1 MATLSSFKQ
10 QNAYKIGISSMLTEE
25 QQKSAITKAAAEEEE
40 KKNQGGFLGGIGY
53 SLEKISLGFLSGIE
67 GIWDYAAGGLAK
79 LFGADDWA
87 EHQIAND
94 WVNYNHA
101 DEWFNPSE
109 GWQFVGD
116 VAGGIG
122 TSVPAIAGVAAG
134 AAIAYFSGGTL
145 TPVAASLIAGSIA
158 GLGAAGRATKEAYDQ
173 TGELTGKEFGYG
185 VFVGVTEGAIEG
197 VSSAIGAG
205 TGAVVKSISKSFG
218 KEVAKSATRNTLL
231 KGVVKGFAGEAFEEG
246 VQAILEPVYKR
257 MTYDPNAKNA
267 TFQEVAYAA
276 LVGGLS
282 GAIMG
287 GGDVAV
293 RNIRGTTRGN
303 TLVNEGKAGDVITTA
318 EQISSYQTENQTD
331 YETFQVV
338 QNTLD
343 ELKTSLQKTGG
354 EVRTVRQK
362 MLLGVLEQANI
373 SAAFEPIVTASAENI
388 YNNAETVAARLN
400 ELGYQDQD
408 GKPIQITAEQ
418 IREGIDTTDAK
429 SFRKTMSR
437 ALKTNSAL
445 RTLAVADTV
454 GQISMDTARFR
465 DATLAGQQ
473 LSTQADLNRF
483 VEQATDAERQ
493 AVADRL
499 GIENWETLTNEQF
512 HDKITEFVANGG
524 VQEYQQERGYI
535 RDAQA
540 IVPESARKHLPRMV
554 NLRNDGTYRYTQ
566 GGTDIAITK
575 RGDSYYVY
583 DYESGL
589 MSKALTRSETN
600 RVLREIHT
608 NEQNYQNGVRQ
619 HTEAQNRLR
628 EQVAEIDAYARENI
642 SEYKNLS
649 AAGQAAIRATI
660 RQGRAAGVQE
670 DFVLSCARV
679 SARSGLRVMF
689 SKEASFVAANGSY
702 ADGAIDLKN
711 NRIIINPEAKSRTGE
726 SILIHELTHA
736 IYNDTDGSLTVA
748 EGLET
753 MTDAEKEKIR
763 KRYAAVGQGSA
774 LQVSDEIN
782 AHFAEQTLSN
792 KNILERLVQKKQTL
806 KDKILGFFRK
816 ARTDY
821 QSDERL
827 TGAAARLYRQYKKL
841 FDEFSARNQRYL
853 GVENASEQAGAA
865 QMQQALPESLET
877 LETYTADEIASIES
891 NELFKVA
898 RSYNDV
904 VRFIQSAPQQNTN
917 RLLFLGKINA
927 GVATKIQQITDLK
940 VDGKSIVLSSYDVKH
955 IFKKHGNA
963 ANEQAR
969 GQIAVSQ
976 ENFEDIIETII
987 SPDVITRSDENGQV
1001 GIKFIKEIDGKVTAI
1016 TIVSEKKKALTL
1028 KSAWITKSGGRTP
1041 SASADTLAGTS
1052 KTNGRNST
1060 KRKQPTFPTVDE
1072 QAPTSTSETR
1082 RKMKTVSNNSI
1093 SQNTENVNSES
1104 QKGKKFALAGET
1116 SETADLSLLDR
1127 AKQLQAAGE
1136 DSETIRRETGW
1147 FVGYDNQWRYE
1158 IDDSAATL
1166 VEKPAFENH
1175 STEDGG
1181 YRTAKLGDIMHHEE
1195 LYAAYPFLKDV
1206 TVILQETETG
1216 VDGSAFAED
1225 GQIVLDQRLF
1235 TRTSKEYQRYLEN
1248 RQPEI
1253 KRIEQT
1259 PEYRE
1264 YNRFYTDESLQETL
1278 SADEWLAQEE
1288 AARNKFF
1295 ASELGKR
1302 YHELMWGKPNVATTE
1317 LGWSDKAK
1325 SVLMHEVQHLIQAH
1339 EGFAGGS
1346 SDTYWYNRL
1355 LKQYRSE
1362 AETAREKFLKLR
1374 IEAAPELQ
1382 QAMYDMEDTLNRLDV
1397 STSSIARAYDNAA
1410 KYAKSD
1416 SQRDILWD
1424 YTQAYSKLSDF
1435 YKNGRRY
1442 AGDMYTNTA
1451 GEIEARD
1458 VSSRLEMTAEQ
1469 RRETRPDIDRQR
1481 VYFSEKNAGSNS
1493 RRNRGTERDST
1504 IRYALT
1510 IDGETVSGT
1519 VEETNDLVAL
1529 HNLTEEKLLK
1539 VLDLGG
1545 FPMPSI
1551 AVTKPSLAHD
1561 NFGDI
1566 TVVFG
1571 RETIDPQRDSRN
1583 KVFSRDAWT
1592 PTTPRVEYKLNEKRA
1607 EEINRKINSLI
1618 RGTDA
1623 ELFGYLA
1630 LDESNMTEFLNRNG
1644 GDLAQAYRDKDAFKY
1659 AYLRDKGIEVTL
1671 PTVDKEVSAYGNA
1684 TIKWVADNLGKST
1697 LNSLEQSNYSNEAV
1711 QPYVAQVNEL
1721 VSDYWQREYNM
1732 SPNNEIDLYEA
1743 KGILREAA
1751 RYADRGFPKSLNE
1764 REAREVINE
1773 HLDESGYN
1781 AWIDELFSDVVEKA
1795 GLRNNRDMYTS
1806 AGRSRSFEALHDD
1819 YTLENVVRAMSKADP
1834 KGGSWLGLNP
1844 SSLAAKLSKEFKSIS
1859 DMKKAAASLTE
1870 VSDDAMSNF
1879 TTTAGQMLDEITADM
1894 VTREDYGSNFSYWNA
1909 LDGAREVIGEIA
1921 DRKLF
1926 TEKAIAD
1933 YMKREYSGFYKY
1945 NADIGNKILG
1955 LFAYAKQMTQTGY
1968 FEAKPRRAVNFSEI
1982 KSVLL
1987 PDTASERLK
1996 NRLDRLHI
2004 PYDVYGSTDTERSNA
2019 IQRLDGV
2026 RFALPET
2033 DSAGASL
2040 SREQRE
2046 FFKDSKVVDDSGRLR
2061 VTYHGSP
2068 NSFYT
2073 FDRGRIG
2080 KGNDQFGAGF
2090 YFATS
2095 EEAARHYGD
2104 NVYKTYLNIT
2114 NPIVINRTIDGGDLF
2129 DVKITQK
2136 QAYEILK
2143 RHPLI
2148 YDPESS
2154 PLGDMFEE
2162 YWEVGAKD
2170 YMIREAAKNFNSIGL
2185 LDSDYIA
2192 YRDYPNELHEAIR
2205 DVLGYDGVEVMFD
2218 NTGDRFYVAWFEN
2231 QIKLTT
2237 NKKPTGDVDIRFAL
2251 SDSVVNV
2258 DSANETAAWT
2268 SERVTDLI
2276 ERYGATNPRYTQ
2288 AYATWINPAD
2298 FVKATTVN
2306 QTRRNQIY
2314 DEAGNLDV
2322 DALSRETQTPYL
2334 TVDYETMRIV
2344 GHEGRHRMAALAK
2357 AGIKRVAVAIRFT
2370 ESSLSRYDAR
2380 IMEGEHKFKGQR
2392 FSNWDTATQRVIT
2405 RTSHNSASVGALVP
2419 INAAYAAQLSE
2430 FTSERGL
2437 RYALDSSEDG
2447 DVRHGNYS
2455 AGQRAR
2461 FAANN
2466 TGMRVYTK
2474 AEAEEVINSIIEERL
2489 VFDDIGM
2496 YGELRGKDR
2505 QAVIDYLFQKLNT
2518 VKEGY
2523 RGGVALKIADFMIEH
2538 TVLTDMYADSNGEV
2552 SEAMRRLSVLR
2563 RYMHKINLHHIQGEI
2578 QYRFDRKNSI
2588 NLVWGAKEGGIA
2600 PDTLPQLLAEEGIFL
2615 DAINEADCFLQM
2627 VDMYEDARAAV
2638 NNATEQVMLST
2649 YGDARTIKNLRQQ
2662 IARDVLNAYEQ
2673 KGRKSKYAKL
2683 VEKYTKQI
2691 AELKQRLREAN
2702 ANNRLINSIVDQ
2714 AQKMRDLKLGTFQNA
2729 TQYDTEIFRSSI
2741 EKLGKIKFRGNFNI
2755 AGTRKIMADLR
2766 TWYTKDNPLLAN
2778 TYEQGIAD
2786 MLDEV
2791 ANGKTNNYTKRE
2803 LQSIRNIMAYFTN
2816 YVEHFNKVYRQGRW
2830 VDAVPEATRYIDILH
2845 RNEELKSSWF
2855 MRKVGTSYLQTFGD
2869 PMSVMRRMD
2878 RYESGFYTEIFTE
2891 LRDSKIDAE
2900 IAKMQLMEEYEAFL
2914 KKNKKYLAQAT
2925 KETVQYRG
2933 VEIPRMQ
2940 LISLYMTLKRQ
2951 HAQAGLAE
2959 NGFGFWNAQ
2968 DQRVRVDGFAKGIT
2982 EESEL
2987 RAAAVDEQ
2995 ARIAELLTETD
3006 KEYIA
3011 ILEKGYQEA
3020 GRLKAERDI
3029 QRLGYTNATED
3040 YYYPIRRGNIA
3051 KNVDSAEMQQELD
3064 RISNASFNKDTV
3076 RGAKQEL
3083 FIESADAVFNRH
3095 VRGVVQYAYISPAIE
3110 TYNKLYNLDIA
3121 GTPNKPVSVST
3132 ESANVWKQGN
3142 DYFKKLITDIQGIS
3156 PVSSEGRAVLSFI
3169 RGSYAKFQLGA
3180 NPKVW
3185 VTQLSS
3191 LFASSSLL
3199 DASSITRGMT
3209 VSAKD
3214 VDTYCPLAKLRAQDN
3229 TAAMA
3234 QGVLDK
3240 VGRISNVLMAPI
3252 GKMDR
3257 FVVRR
3262 LFGACQVQVQKDGG
3276 AKIGTEANKIEAGK
3290 LLKRVILETQQNS
3303 LATERSAAMRSG
3315 NEIMRTLTMF
3325 SADSMKVIGRVIDS
3339 VGELSALKARL
3350 RTTTDAESRST
3361 LQTQIKTARR
3371 NVRKSLTALA
3381 TSALFMVAI
3390 AQLFN
3395 WLYNKDKDDDE
3406 TAAQQV
3412 LVDFAGNLL
3421 GGLPLVRDIYSRIA
3435 EGYSVDNYAY
3445 SALNDLL
3452 DSAVNL
3458 FDTVGSL
3465 VSGDESN
3472 SKLTARTKN
3481 LLYALGQLTGIPTRN
3496 LYNVFYGLTKRISP
3510 TTAYKID
3517 EAFYA
3522 KNYVTDLNKA
3532 IESDDTDM
3540 ISMLTSMIFGERMGN
3555 TTMGDAVRN
3564 KFVDLYSKGYSVL
3577 PRSIGDTITYGGVEI
3592 PLTDEEYSRF
3602 RAIYAQSMKDIE
3614 KMVNSGTFS
3623 VLSEEMQAKAIKQ
3636 VYDAYYYDALSDLV
3650 GVDERTTVGEL
3661 SEWIDMSRLS
3671 VAFAGLSD
3679 IESDKNSKGE
3689 TIAGSKKKN
3698 TVRYLLGQTLLDGE
3712 RLLILCYRGYS
3723 IQDGDYK
3730 GYTAKRAKRILLQY
3744 ILKLNGTQAEKAALA
3759 EKCGF
3764 TVRNGRIIR
3773 DF

>member
-1 MATLSSFKQ
+1 MANTTKRLSTSLAEFYSQRAAEKRADREQKAQ
-10 QNAYKIGISSMLTEE
+10 QNEYIRATAEKATAQAEAQTAE
-25 QQKSAITKAAAEEEE
+25 QNKD
-40 KKNQGGFLGGIGY
+40 GFLGGLGY
-53 SLEKISLGFLSGIE
+53 SLEKVGLGFLSGIE

-87 EHQIAND
+87 EQQIAND

-101 DEWFNPSE
+101 EEWFNPSE
-109 GWQFVGD
+109 GWQFIGD

-122 TSVPAIAGVAAG
+122 TSLPAIAGVAAG
-134 AAIAYFSGGTL
+134 GAITVASGGTL
-145 TPVAASLIAGSIA
+145 SPVAATLVAGSIS

-185 VFVGVTEGAIEG
+185 ALSGFTEGAIEG

-246 VQAILEPVYKR
+246 VQAIIEPVYKR

-267 TFQEVAYAA
+267 TAQEVAYAA

-293 RNIRGTTRGN
+293 WNIRGTTRGN
-303 TLVNEGKAGDVITTA
+303 TLVNEGKAGDVISTA
-318 EQISSYQTENQTD
+318 EQISSYHTENQTD
-331 YETFQVV
+331 YETFQIV
-338 QNTLD
+338 QNTLN

-362 MLLGVLEQANI
+362 MLLGVLEQANT

-499 GIENWETLTNEQF
+499 GIDNWETLTNDQF

-524 VQEYQQERGYI
+524 VQAYQQERGYV

-540 IVPESARKHLPRMV
+540 VAPESARKHLPRMV

-589 MSKALTRSETN
+589 MSKALSLTETN

-628 EQVAEIDAYARENI
+628 EQAAEIDTCARENI

-679 SARSGLRVMF
+679 SARSGLRVVF

-827 TGAAARLYRQYKKL
+827 TGAAARLYRQHKKL

-853 GVENASEQAGAA
+853 GVENASEQARKYVGDKHFALKPYSEKQKENWKNSKNIVIYESSEQLQEFVRQSRSDNQYSKKMYFGAIGSELA
-865 QMQQALPESLET
+865 ARIKEQTGLNLENYNYALQSQE
-877 LETYTADEIASIES
+877 
-891 NELFKVA
+891 
-898 RSYNDV
+898 
-904 VRFIQSAPQQNTN
+904 VR
-917 RLLFLGKINA
+917 K
-927 GVATKIQQITDLK
+927 
-940 VDGKSIVLSSYDVKH
+940 
-955 IFKKHGNA
+955 IFKKHGNDQT
-963 ANEQAR
+963 ER
-969 GQIAVSQ
+969 LLGQRAVT
-976 ENFEDIIETII
+976 EADILSIPNILEEATSI
-987 SPDVITRSDENGQV
+987 RLSDTTY
-1001 GIKFIKEIDGKVTAI
+1001 DGKPAI
-1016 TIVSEKKKALTL
+1016 LFVKTIGNEKTTVVAVVSDKHLDLRVQTEYISIKK
-1028 KSAWITKSGGRTP
+1028 G
-1041 SASADTLAGTS
+1041 TLATPLNS
-1052 KTNGRNST
+1052 KTPQQTPKASRGTDSI
-1060 KRKQPTFPTVDE
+1060 
-1072 QAPTSTSETR
+1072 
-1082 RKMKTVSNNSI
+1082 NNILQSA
-1093 SQNTENVNSES
+1093 ENVNTSS
-1104 QKGKKFALAGET
+1104 QNSGET
-1116 SETADLSLLDR
+1116 D
-1127 AKQLQAAGE
+1127 
-1136 DSETIRRETGW
+1136 
-1147 FVGYDNQWRYE
+1147 
-1158 IDDSAATL
+1158 
-1166 VEKPAFENH
+1166 
-1175 STEDGG
+1175 
-1181 YRTAKLGDIMHHEE
+1181 
-1195 LYAAYPFLKDV
+1195 
-1206 TVILQETETG
+1206 
-1216 VDGSAFAED
+1216 
-1225 GQIVLDQRLF
+1225 
-1235 TRTSKEYQRYLEN
+1235 
-1248 RQPEI
+1248 
-1253 KRIEQT
+1253 
-1259 PEYRE
+1259 
-1264 YNRFYTDESLQETL
+1264 TD
-1278 SADEWLAQEE
+1278 
-1288 AARNKFF
+1288 
-1295 ASELGKR
+1295 
-1302 YHELMWGKPNVATTE
+1302 
-1317 LGWSDKAK
+1317 
-1325 SVLMHEVQHLIQAH
+1325 
-1339 EGFAGGS
+1339 
-1346 SDTYWYNRL
+1346 
-1355 LKQYRSE
+1355 
-1362 AETAREKFLKLR
+1362 
-1374 IEAAPELQ
+1374 
-1382 QAMYDMEDTLNRLDV
+1382 
-1397 STSSIARAYDNAA
+1397 
-1410 KYAKSD
+1410 
-1416 SQRDILWD
+1416 
-1424 YTQAYSKLSDF
+1424 
-1435 YKNGRRY
+1435 
-1442 AGDMYTNTA
+1442 
-1451 GEIEARD
+1451 
-1458 VSSRLEMTAEQ
+1458 
-1469 RRETRPDIDRQR
+1469 
-1481 VYFSEKNAGSNS
+1481 
-1493 RRNRGTERDST
+1493 
-1504 IRYALT
+1504 IRYALSDSQVEALKKRRVTGNRLLDVSDLADT
-1510 IDGETVSGT
+1510 ITEVGGKITADGKAVLYHATNAEAAENIRKTGKMIGKEDNLYFSTKKDGEILGYGDHV
-1519 VEETNDLVAL
+1519 VRVQIPLERLELNDIFDNEA
-1529 HNLTEEKLLK
+1529 HLTMRTR
-1539 VLDLGG
+1539 
-1545 FPMPSI
+1545 P
-1551 AVTKPSLAHD
+1551 
-1561 NFGDI
+1561 N
-1566 TVVFG
+1566 
-1571 RETIDPQRDSRN
+1571 
-1583 KVFSRDAWT
+1583 T
-1592 PTTPRVEYKLNEKRA
+1592 PTNIRFALPELEQEAVKHFGHTYSWA
-1607 EEINRKINSLI
+1607 ETGYVLTDGSRLDFSGRHEGSGGGGRYEDHRDIAQLDAYSGLQ
-1618 RGTDA
+1618 GTDA
-1623 ELFGYLA
+1623 MIDFMKRGNIRVIPEVDGINLSVRPTRAQENTLA
-1630 LDESNMTEFLNRNG
+1630 DFISRRRG
-1644 GDLAQAYRDKDAFKY
+1644 
-1659 AYLRDKGIEVTL
+1659 EVTL
-1671 PTVDKEVSAYGNA
+1671 DIDNERGDTVVSVEYPRGTHSNKVLQDIRNYFDNGTTPTVSEV
-1684 TIKWVADNLGKST
+1684 
-1697 LNSLEQSNYSNEAV
+1697 
-1711 QPYVAQVNEL
+1711 
-1721 VSDYWQREYNM
+1721 R
-1732 SPNNEIDLYEA
+1732 
-1743 KGILREAA
+1743 RF
-1751 RYADRGFPKSLNE
+1751 RY
-1764 REAREVINE
+1764 
-1773 HLDESGYN
+1773 
-1781 AWIDELFSDVVEKA
+1781 
-1795 GLRNNRDMYTS
+1795 
-1806 AGRSRSFEALHDD
+1806 
-1819 YTLENVVRAMSKADP
+1819 
-1834 KGGSWLGLNP
+1834 
-1844 SSLAAKLSKEFKSIS
+1844 
-1859 DMKKAAASLTE
+1859 
-1870 VSDDAMSNF
+1870 
-1879 TTTAGQMLDEITADM
+1879 
-1894 VTREDYGSNFSYWNA
+1894 
-1909 LDGAREVIGEIA
+1909 
-1921 DRKLF
+1921 
-1926 TEKAIAD
+1926 
-1933 YMKREYSGFYKY
+1933 
-1945 NADIGNKILG
+1945 
-1955 LFAYAKQMTQTGY
+1955 
-1968 FEAKPRRAVNFSEI
+1968 
-1982 KSVLL
+1982 
-1987 PDTASERLK
+1987 
-1996 NRLDRLHI
+1996 
-2004 PYDVYGSTDTERSNA
+2004 
-2019 IQRLDGV
+2019 
-2026 RFALPET
+2026 ALPET
-2033 DSAGASL
+2033 DSDGRKLTAQ
-2040 SREQRE
+2040 QRRY
-2046 FFKDSKVVDDSGRLR
+2046 FNDTKVVDENGKLLP
-2061 VTYHGSP
+2061 VYHGTLSQEVRETWNSET
-2068 NSFYT
+2068 NSFDVIRRDFT
-2073 FDRGRIG
+2073 VFKRSADDENIG
-2080 KGNDQFGAGF
+2080 FFFASDYDNAGG
-2090 YFATS
+2090 
-2095 EEAARHYGD
+2095 YGSK
-2104 NVYKTYLNIT
+2104 VYSVYLNLT
-2114 NPIVINRTIDGGDLF
+2114 NPLVIDCNNADYSEIRYDGQ
-2129 DVKITQK
+2129 VKDT
-2136 QAYEILK
+2136 
-2143 RHPLI
+2143 
-2148 YDPESS
+2148 YD
-2154 PLGDMFEE
+2154 
-2162 YWEVGAKD
+2162 WAKW
-2170 YMIREAAKNFNSIGL
+2170 AKKK
-2185 LDSDYIA
+2185 
-2192 YRDYPNELHEAIR
+2192 
-2205 DVLGYDGVEVMFD
+2205 GYDGVIFKNIRDGVGYEYMQQSLD
-2218 NTGDRFYVAWFEN
+2218 EYVVFRSN
-2231 QIKLTT
+2231 QIKLIT
-2237 NKKPTGDVDIRFAL
+2237 NERPSVNRDIRYALPDIEQSENIRYALPDERTLKALESGETITVYRAMQVIDGKLYPPMAARVKNADGSRELVMSSELGRWEQADERPELIRKGNKFTLDKANGSSVEAAYNPYFHTSRSPLNDQFSSAYKRDNLVIVEGEVPASELTSGYRAQYAKDAVGEINWHSGPVSSKLPKSKERKVILSRWFKPTRIVPDAEVAQIIADILYGENIEVPYNTVTPSLLKELEKRGVSIKHGDSNARYAL

-2276 ERYGATNPRYTQ
+2276 DRYGATNPRYTQ

-2306 QTRRNQIY
+2306 SARLNQIY
-2314 DEAGNLDV
+2314 DEAGNLDI

-2334 TVDYETMRIV
+2334 SVDYETMRIV
-2344 GHEGRHRMAALAK
+2344 NHEGRHRMAALAK
-2357 AGIKRVAVAIRFT
+2357 AGVKRVAVVIRFT
-2370 ESSLSRYDAR
+2370 ENSLDRYDAR
-2380 IMEGEHKFKGQR
+2380 IMEGEHRLKGQR
-2392 FSNWDTATQRVIT
+2392 FSNWDTATKRVIT
-2405 RTSHNSASVGALVP
+2405 RTSHNSALVGTLVP
-2419 INAAYAAQLSE
+2419 INAAYSAQLSE
-2430 FTSERGL
+2430 FASER
-2437 RYALDSSEDG
+2437 RVRFALDGFEDG
-2447 DVRHGNYS
+2447 NAQPRGNYS
-2455 AGQRAR
+2455 VGQRAR

-2474 AEAEEVINSIIEERL
+2474 AEAAEVINSIIEERL
-2489 VFDDIGM
+2489 VFEDIGM
-2496 YGELRGKDR
+2496 QGDLRGKDR
-2505 QAVIDYLFQKLNT
+2505 RAVVDYLFQKLNT

-2523 RGGVALKIADFMIEH
+2523 RGGVALRIADYMIEH
-2538 TVLTDMYADSNGEV
+2538 TVLTDMYADSIDT
-2552 SEAMRRLSVLR
+2552 SESMRKLAVLR
-2563 RYMHKINLHHIQGEI
+2563 SYMHKIDLRHIQDEI
-2578 QYRFDRKNSI
+2578 QYRFDKKNSI
-2588 NLVWGAKEGGIA
+2588 NLIWGAKDGGIA

-2638 NNATEQVMLST
+2638 NNATESVMLST

-2766 TWYTKDNPLLAN
+2766 TWYTKENPLL
-2778 TYEQGIAD
+2778 TDSYEEGIAE
-2786 MLDEV
+2786 MLDAV
-2791 ANGKTNNYTKRE
+2791 ANGTKGYTRDE
-2803 LQSIRNIMAYFTN
+2803 LRMINNIMAYFTN
-2816 YVEHFNKVYRQGRW
+2816 FVEKFNKVYRQGRW
-2830 VDAVPEATRYIDILH
+2830 VEAVPEATRYIETIH
-2845 RNEELKSSWF
+2845 NNEQV
-2855 MRKVGTSYLQTFGD
+2855 KVGLFRKIAGSTYMQTFGD
-2869 PMSVMRRMD
+2869 PMSVARRMD
-2878 RYESGFYTEIFTE
+2878 MYESGFYTEMLTE
-2891 LRDSKIDAE
+2891 LREAAIGAE
-2900 IAKMQLMEEYEAFL
+2900 ITEMEVRQDYDAFL
-2914 KKNKKYLAQAT
+2914 KKNRKYLSQAV
-2925 KETVQYRG
+2925 KQTVEYRS
-2933 VEIPRMQ
+2933 VAIPRMH
-2940 LISLYMTLKRQ
+2940 LISLYMTLKRA
-2951 HAQAGLAE
+2951 HAQAGLAQ
-2959 NGFGFWNAQ
+2959 NGFAFTDADGK
-2968 DQRVRVDGFAKGIT
+2968 RVRVDGFAPDIT

-3011 ILEKGYQEA
+3011 ILEKA
-3020 GRLKAERDI
+3020 FNKDAKKLKADRDM
-3029 QRLGYTNATED
+3029 QRLGFTNATED

-3051 KNVDSAEMQQELD
+3051 KNVDTSDIQGEID
-3064 RISNASFNKDTV
+3064 RVSSASFNKDTV

-3083 FIESADAVFNRH
+3083 YIEAADAVFNRH
-3095 VRGVVQYAYISPAIE
+3095 IHAVAQYAALSPAIE
-3110 TYNKLYNLDIA
+3110 TYNKLYNLDIGGNA
-3121 GTPNKPVSVST
+3121 NKPVSVAT
-3132 ESANVWKQGN
+3132 ESANTWAKGSR
-3142 DYFKKLITDIQGIS
+3142 YFSKLISDIQGIPAS
-3156 PVSSEGRAVLSFI
+3156 SSEGMRALGFI

-3191 LFASSSLL
+3191 LFAASSVL
-3199 DASSITRGMT
+3199 DASSIARGMT

-3240 VGRISNVLMAPI
+3240 VGRVSNVLMAPI

-3262 LFGACQVQVQKDGG
+3262 LFGACQVQVQKNGG

-3315 NEIMRTLTMF
+3315 NEIMRTITMF

-3339 VGELSALKARL
+3339 VGELSTLKAKL
-3350 RTTTDAESRST
+3350 RMTTDTERQAT
-3361 LQTQIKTARR
+3361 LRKQIKAARKK
-3371 NVRKSLTALA
+3371 VFKSVTALA
-3381 TSALFMVAI
+3381 TSALFMAAI
-3390 AQLFN
+3390 AQLFS

-3406 TAAQQV
+3406 TAGQQIF
-3412 LVDFAGNLL
+3412 VDFIGNLL
-3421 GGLPLVRDIYSRIA
+3421 GGLPLIRDVYTRIA
-3435 EGYSVDNYAY
+3435 EGYELDNYAY

-3452 DSAVNL
+3452 DSAINL
-3458 FDTVGSL
+3458 FDTIGSL
-3465 VSGDESN
+3465 VSGEES
-3472 SKLTARTKN
+3472 SQTVAARIKN
-3481 LLYALGQLTGIPTRN
+3481 LAYSIGQIFGIPARN
-3496 LYNVFYGLTKRISP
+3496 IYNVFYGFTKRISP

-3540 ISMLTSMIFGERMGN
+3540 IAMLTSMIFGERMGN
-3555 TTMGDAVRN
+3555 TTMSDAVRN

-3592 PLTDEEYSRF
+3592 PLTEQEYSRF
-3602 RAIYAQSMKDIE
+3602 RSIYSQSMKDIE
-3614 KMVNSGTFS
+3614 KMVNSGTFN

-3636 VYDAYYYDALSDLV
+3636 VYDAYYYDALSDLA
-3650 GVDERTTVGEL
+3650 GVDERTTIGEL
-3661 SEWIDMSRLS
+3661 SEWIDMSKLS
-3671 VAFAGLSD
+3671 VVFTGISD
-3679 IESDKNSKGE
+3679 IESDKNANGA

-3698 TVRYLLGQTLLDGE
+3698 TIKYLLGQNLSDGE

-3730 GYTAKRAKRILLQY
+3730 GYTAKRAKLILLQY
-3744 ILKLNGTQAEKAALA
+3744 ILKLPGTSAEKAALA

-3764 TVRNGRIIR
+3764 TVQNGRIMR

>member
-1 MATLSSFKQ
+1 M
-10 QNAYKIGISSMLTEE
+10 
-25 QQKSAITKAAAEEEE
+25 
-40 KKNQGGFLGGIGY
+40 
-53 SLEKISLGFLSGIE
+53 
-67 GIWDYAAGGLAK
+67 
-79 LFGADDWA
+79 
-87 EHQIAND
+87 
-94 WVNYNHA
+94 NYNHA

-122 TSVPAIAGVAAG
+122 TSLPAIAGVAAG

-173 TGELTGKEFGYG
+173 TGELGGKEFGYG
-185 VFVGVTEGAIEG
+185 ALVGVTEGAIEG

-287 GGDVAV
+287 GGEVAV

-303 TLVNEGKAGDVITTA
+303 TLVNEGKSGDVITTA

-343 ELKTSLQKTGG
+343 ELKTSLQKTDG

-362 MLLGVLEQANI
+362 MLLGVLEQANT

-400 ELGYQDQD
+400 ELGYQDQN
-408 GKPIQITAEQ
+408 GKPIQVTAEQ

-429 SFRKTMSR
+429 KFRKTMSR
-437 ALKTNSAL
+437 ALKTNSVL

-524 VQEYQQERGYI
+524 VQEYQQERSYVKE
-535 RDAQA
+535 AQA
-540 IVPESARKHLPRMV
+540 VAPEAARKHLPRMV

-589 MSKALTRSETN
+589 MSKALSRTETN

-628 EQVAEIDAYARENI
+628 EQAAEIDTYARENI

-679 SARSGLRVMF
+679 SARSGLRVVF
-689 SKEASFVAANGSY
+689 SKEASFVAANGTY

-711 NRIIINPEAKSRTGE
+711 NRIIINPEAKSRSGE

-748 EGLET
+748 DGLET

-806 KDKILGFFRK
+806 KEKILGFFKK

-821 QSDERL
+821 QNDEKL

-841 FDEFSARNQRYL
+841 FEEFSARNQRYL
-853 GVENASEQAGAA
+853 GVENASEQAGTT

-877 LETYTADEIASIES
+877 LETYTADEIASIEKTS
-891 NELFKVA
+891 FYKVA
-898 RSYNDV
+898 RSYAE
-904 VRFIQSAPQQNTN
+904 VRDFIANAARVEGEQ
-917 RLLFLGKINA
+917 RLFLGKINA
-927 GVATKIQQITDLK
+927 ETAAKIKEATGISAE
-940 VDGKSIVLSSYDVKH
+940 GKSIALSSSDIRH
-955 IFKKHGNA
+955 ILNGHGNA
-963 ANEQAR
+963 ATESPM
-969 GQIAVSQ
+969 GQVAVTQ

-987 SPDVITRSDENGQV
+987 SPDTITRSDEGNQV
-1001 GIKFIKEIDGKVTAI
+1001 GIMFTKEIDGRVTAI

-1028 KSAWITKSGGRTP
+1028 KSAWITKKKQSTSPTP
-1041 SASADTLAGTS
+1041 D
-1052 KTNGRNST
+1052 
-1060 KRKQPTFPTVDE
+1060 V
-1072 QAPTSTSETR
+1072 QAPSLTSETGRRIKTTSTS
-1082 RKMKTVSNNSI
+1082 SI
-1093 SQNTENVNSES
+1093 SQNAENVNPSER
-1104 QKGKKFALAGET
+1104 KGKKYALPNTDSDGNALSDEQRAYFST
-1116 SETADLSLLDR
+1116 SKITDAEGRLLSLYHGSNAYDEIHVFRRGKNGYLGGGIY
-1127 AKQLQAAGE
+1127 LT
-1136 DSETIRRETGW
+1136 DSESYARKYADKNGYKGRIYNVYADAKNPLEVSTNTPAKEILRAIYGSDRVYDRR
-1147 FVGYDNQWRYE
+1147 
-1158 IDDSAATL
+1158 SAAQSYETQL
-1166 VEKPAFENH
+1166 ITSADIRKLRDKGFDAIVWRFGG
-1175 STEDGG
+1175 STEVSVFE
-1181 YRTAKLGDIMHHEE
+1181 ANQIKL
-1195 LYAAYPFLKDV
+1195 
-1206 TVILQETETG
+1206 
-1216 VDGSAFAED
+1216 
-1225 GQIVLDQRLF
+1225 
-1235 TRTSKEYQRYLEN
+1235 TS
-1248 RQPEI
+1248 
-1253 KRIEQT
+1253 
-1259 PEYRE
+1259 
-1264 YNRFYTDESLQETL
+1264 
-1278 SADEWLAQEE
+1278 
-1288 AARNKFF
+1288 NK
-1295 ASELGKR
+1295 
-1302 YHELMWGKPNVATTE
+1302 
-1317 LGWSDKAK
+1317 
-1325 SVLMHEVQHLIQAH
+1325 
-1339 EGFAGGS
+1339 
-1346 SDTYWYNRL
+1346 
-1355 LKQYRSE
+1355 
-1362 AETAREKFLKLR
+1362 
-1374 IEAAPELQ
+1374 AP
-1382 QAMYDMEDTLNRLDV
+1382 
-1397 STSSIARAYDNAA
+1397 
-1410 KYAKSD
+1410 
-1416 SQRDILWD
+1416 
-1424 YTQAYSKLSDF
+1424 
-1435 YKNGRRY
+1435 
-1442 AGDMYTNTA
+1442 TA
-1451 GEIEARD
+1451 GND
-1458 VSSRLEMTAEQ
+1458 V
-1469 RRETRPDIDRQR
+1469 
-1481 VYFSEKNAGSNS
+1481 
-1493 RRNRGTERDST
+1493 
-1504 IRYALT
+1504 RYALS
-1510 IDGETVSGT
+1510 IDGETVSGA
-1519 VEETNDLVAL
+1519 VEETRNLVAL
-1529 HNLTEEKLLK
+1529 HNLSEDNLLR
-1539 VLDLGG
+1539 VIDLGG

-1551 AVTKPSLAHD
+1551 AVTTTELPHE
-1561 NFGDI
+1561 NYGNI

-1571 RETIDPQRDSRN
+1571 RETIDPESDSRN
-1583 KVFSRDAWT
+1583 VVYDRDAWT
-1592 PTTPRVEYKLNEKRA
+1592 PTTPIVDVKLNNQRVDDLITDLQKETEGQPAFKSSIENFFDGKYRDNNGDYIVRDYDYTREAFGERGLQNSGIMAAYLGEKGISVEPVYAEKGFLLGWESYTRGEAASILDYVGITKDITRDTATEAQRQSILEKFIDYKARKNLHLLRRFSKNKNLTLEEVKENLRSEYDDGNVSQLFFMAEDFFNERRPKDIYDENATVDKMREKISDKQDFYDWLWAKIESVYEKRGIDNDS
-1607 EEINRKINSLI
+1607 EIFDSRGNRRSFEQRHFSYTAANIVKAMSKGAQEGKANLGMTAGALAARLSTRFESIDDI
-1618 RGTDA
+1618 RDA
-1623 ELFGYLA
+1623 KEYLA
-1630 LDESNMTEFLNRNG
+1630 LVSEEDLKAFNDRTYELYDEL
-1644 GDLAQAYRDKDAFKY
+1644 
-1659 AYLRDKGIEVTL
+1659 VT
-1671 PTVDKEVSAYGNA
+1671 AIA
-1684 TIKWVADNLGKST
+1684 GKSSDFMSDST
-1697 LNSLEQSNYSNEAV
+1697 RRDDVGQILAECAAAKPLNIENIK
-1711 QPYVAQVNEL
+1711 
-1721 VSDYWQREYNM
+1721 R
-1732 SPNNEIDLYEA
+1732 I
-1743 KGILREAA
+1743 
-1751 RYADRGFPKSLNE
+1751 F
-1764 REAREVINE
+1764 ARETRGYKLGYKFDDSIAE
-1773 HLDESGYN
+1773 QAMLLFES
-1781 AWIDELFSDVVEKA
+1781 LKHV
-1795 GLRNNRDMYTS
+1795 
-1806 AGRSRSFEALHDD
+1806 
-1819 YTLENVVRAMSKADP
+1819 P
-1834 KGGSWLGLNP
+1834 
-1844 SSLAAKLSKEFKSIS
+1844 
-1859 DMKKAAASLTE
+1859 
-1870 VSDDAMSNF
+1870 
-1879 TTTAGQMLDEITADM
+1879 TT
-1894 VTREDYGSNFSYWNA
+1894 
-1909 LDGAREVIGEIA
+1909 
-1921 DRKLF
+1921 
-1926 TEKAIAD
+1926 
-1933 YMKREYSGFYKY
+1933 
-1945 NADIGNKILG
+1945 
-1955 LFAYAKQMTQTGY
+1955 Y
-1968 FEAKPRRAVNFSEI
+1968 FEAKPRRVVKLPEI
-1982 KSVLL
+1982 KYVLV
-1987 PDTASERLK
+1987 PENASAKLIEALK
-1996 NRLDRLHI
+1996 KNKISYRQ
-2004 PYDVYGSTDTERSNA
+2004 YGAGSNA
-2019 IQRLDGV
+2019 RAKVLTQLDGV

-2033 DSAGASL
+2033 DSAGESL
-2040 SREQRE
+2040 SAEQRE
-2046 FFKDSKVVDDSGRLR
+2046 YFNGSKVVDNKGRLLA
-2061 VTYHGSP
+2061 TYHGSP
-2068 NSFYT
+2068 NSFFT
-2073 FDRGRIG
+2073 FDRGRMG

-2095 EEAARHYGD
+2095 EEASRSYGD
-2104 NVYKTYLNIT
+2104 NVHKTYLNIT
-2114 NPIVINRTIDGGDLF
+2114 KPIVINRTADGGDLF

-2185 LDSDYIA
+2185 LDSDYLA

-2205 DVLGYDGVEVMFD
+2205 DVLGYDGVEVRFD

-2237 NKKPTGDVDIRFAL
+2237 NKQPTRDADIRFAL

-2276 ERYGATNPRYTQ
+2276 DRYGATNPRYTQ

-2314 DEAGNLDV
+2314 DEAGNLDI

-2357 AGIKRVAVAIRFT
+2357 AGVKRVAVAIRFT
-2370 ESSLSRYDAR
+2370 ENSLSRYDAR
-2380 IMEGEHKFKGQR
+2380 IMDGEHKLKGQT
-2392 FSNWDTATQRVIT
+2392 FSSWDADAQRVRT
-2405 RTSHNSASVGALVP
+2405 RTSHNSAAVGTLVP
-2419 INAAYAAQLSE
+2419 INAAYSAQLSE
-2430 FTSERGL
+2430 FTDAYRQQVASQDIEPMRGI
-2437 RYALDSSEDG
+2437 RYALPNKQTLDFLEKQKTITVYRAMQLIDGELYPPMAARVRSADGKKQLVQASKIGVWEQADERPELIRQGNKFELDKANGSSIQAAYNPYFHTSRSPLNDQFSSAYKRDNLVIVEGEVPESELTSGYRAQYAKDSVGEMKWHSGPVSSKLPKGKERRVILSRWFKPVRVVPDSEVADVIADMLRGENISIPQNVVTTTLQKELRKRGVKIDNDNVRFALDGSEDG
-2447 DVRHGNYS
+2447 NAQPRGNYS
-2455 AGQRAR
+2455 VGQRAR

-2474 AEAEEVINSIIEERL
+2474 AEAAEVINSIIEERL
-2489 VFDDIGM
+2489 VFEEIGM
-2496 YGELRGKDR
+2496 QGELRGKDR

-2563 RYMHKINLHHIQGEI
+2563 RYMHKIDLRHIQGEI

-2600 PDTLPQLLAEEGIFL
+2600 PDTLPQLLADEGIFI
-2615 DAINEADCFLQM
+2615 DAVNEADCFLQM
-2627 VDMYEDARAAV
+2627 VEMYEDARAAV
-2638 NNATEQVMLST
+2638 NNATESVMLST

-2691 AELKQRLREAN
+2691 AELKQRLRESN

-2766 TWYTKDNPLLAN
+2766 TWYTKDNPLLADS
-2778 TYEQGIAD
+2778 YEQGIAD

-3029 QRLGYTNATED
+3029 QRLGFTNATED

-3064 RISNASFNKDTV
+3064 RISNSSFNKDTV

-3083 FIESADAVFNRH
+3083 FIESADVVFNRH

-3262 LFGACQVQVQKDGG
+3262 LFGACQVQVQKDGR

-3315 NEIMRTLTMF
+3315 NEIMRTITMF

-3339 VGELSALKARL
+3339 VGELSALRARL
-3350 RTTTDAESRST
+3350 RTTTDAESRAT
-3361 LQTQIKTARR
+3361 LQTQIKAARR
-3371 NVRKSLTALA
+3371 KVRKSLTALA
-3381 TSALFMVAI
+3381 TSALFMAAI
-3390 AQLFN
+3390 AQLFS

-3421 GGLPLVRDIYSRIA
+3421 GGLPLVRDIYSRIV

-3481 LLYALGQLTGIPTRN
+3481 LLYSLGQLTGIPTRN
-3496 LYNVFYGLTKRISP
+3496 IYNVFYGLTKRISP

-3517 EAFYA
+3517 EWFYA

-3540 ISMLTSMIFGERMGN
+3540 IAMLTSMIFGERMGN
-3555 TTMGDAVRN
+3555 TTMSDAVRN

-3592 PLTDEEYSRF
+3592 PLTEQEYSRF
-3602 RAIYAQSMKDIE
+3602 RSIYAQSMKDLE
-3614 KMVNSGTFS
+3614 KMINSGTFS

-3661 SEWIDMSRLS
+3661 SKWIDMSKLS
-3671 VAFAGLSD
+3671 VAFVGLSD
-3679 IESDKNSKGE
+3679 IESEKNSKGE

-3698 TVRYLLGQTLLDGE
+3698 TVKYLLKQNLSDGE
-3712 RLLILCYRGYS
+3712 RLLILCYRGYT
-3723 IQDGDYK
+3723 IQDGDYR

-3744 ILKLNGTQAEKAALA
+3744 ILKLKGTQAEKAVLA

>member
-1 MATLSSFKQ
+1 MGKVTPETAAKIFQETGI
-10 QNAYKIGISSMLTEE
+10 NAEGKGI
-25 QQKSAITKAAAEEEE
+25 A
-40 KKNQGGFLGGIGY
+40 
-53 SLEKISLGFLSGIE
+53 LSG
-67 GIWDYAAGGLAK
+67 
-79 LFGADDWA
+79 DDVRHIFA
-87 EHQIAND
+87 RHG
-94 WVNYNHA
+94 VN
-101 DEWFNPSE
+101 
-109 GWQFVGD
+109 
-116 VAGGIG
+116 
-122 TSVPAIAGVAAG
+122 
-134 AAIAYFSGGTL
+134 
-145 TPVAASLIAGSIA
+145 
-158 GLGAAGRATKEAYDQ
+158 
-173 TGELTGKEFGYG
+173 
-185 VFVGVTEGAIEG
+185 
-197 VSSAIGAG
+197 
-205 TGAVVKSISKSFG
+205 
-218 KEVAKSATRNTLL
+218 
-231 KGVVKGFAGEAFEEG
+231 
-246 VQAILEPVYKR
+246 
-257 MTYDPNAKNA
+257 
-267 TFQEVAYAA
+267 
-276 LVGGLS
+276 
-282 GAIMG
+282 
-287 GGDVAV
+287 
-293 RNIRGTTRGN
+293 
-303 TLVNEGKAGDVITTA
+303 
-318 EQISSYQTENQTD
+318 
-331 YETFQVV
+331 
-338 QNTLD
+338 
-343 ELKTSLQKTGG
+343 
-354 EVRTVRQK
+354 
-362 MLLGVLEQANI
+362 
-373 SAAFEPIVTASAENI
+373 
-388 YNNAETVAARLN
+388 
-400 ELGYQDQD
+400 
-408 GKPIQITAEQ
+408 
-418 IREGIDTTDAK
+418 
-429 SFRKTMSR
+429 
-437 ALKTNSAL
+437 
-445 RTLAVADTV
+445 
-454 GQISMDTARFR
+454 
-465 DATLAGQQ
+465 
-473 LSTQADLNRF
+473 
-483 VEQATDAERQ
+483 
-493 AVADRL
+493 
-499 GIENWETLTNEQF
+499 
-512 HDKITEFVANGG
+512 
-524 VQEYQQERGYI
+524 
-535 RDAQA
+535 
-540 IVPESARKHLPRMV
+540 
-554 NLRNDGTYRYTQ
+554 
-566 GGTDIAITK
+566 
-575 RGDSYYVY
+575 
-583 DYESGL
+583 
-589 MSKALTRSETN
+589 
-600 RVLREIHT
+600 
-608 NEQNYQNGVRQ
+608 
-619 HTEAQNRLR
+619 
-628 EQVAEIDAYARENI
+628 
-642 SEYKNLS
+642 
-649 AAGQAAIRATI
+649 
-660 RQGRAAGVQE
+660 
-670 DFVLSCARV
+670 
-679 SARSGLRVMF
+679 
-689 SKEASFVAANGSY
+689 
-702 ADGAIDLKN
+702 
-711 NRIIINPEAKSRTGE
+711 
-726 SILIHELTHA
+726 
-736 IYNDTDGSLTVA
+736 
-748 EGLET
+748 
-753 MTDAEKEKIR
+753 
-763 KRYAAVGQGSA
+763 GSA
-774 LQVSDEIN
+774 LHQGD
-782 AHFAEQTLSN
+782 
-792 KNILERLVQKKQTL
+792 
-806 KDKILGFFRK
+806 
-816 ARTDY
+816 
-821 QSDERL
+821 
-827 TGAAARLYRQYKKL
+827 
-841 FDEFSARNQRYL
+841 
-853 GVENASEQAGAA
+853 
-865 QMQQALPESLET
+865 
-877 LETYTADEIASIES
+877 
-891 NELFKVA
+891 
-898 RSYNDV
+898 
-904 VRFIQSAPQQNTN
+904 
-917 RLLFLGKINA
+917 
-927 GVATKIQQITDLK
+927 
-940 VDGKSIVLSSYDVKH
+940 
-955 IFKKHGNA
+955 
-963 ANEQAR
+963 
-969 GQIAVSQ
+969 IAVTQ
-976 ENFEDIIETII
+976 ENFENIIETLID
-987 SPDVITRSDENGQV
+987 PDSVSRTDQNGTR
-1001 GIKFIKEIDGKVTAI
+1001 GILFQKEIGGRVTAI
-1016 TIVSEKKKALTL
+1016 TLVSEKKKALTL

-1052 KTNGRNST
+1052 ETNGRSST
-1060 KRKQPTFPTVDE
+1060 KRKQVTSPSSNAE
-1072 QAPTSTSETR
+1072 ALNSTSETLPR
-1082 RKMKTVSNNSI
+1082 IKPVSTDSI
-1093 SQNTENVNSES
+1093 SQNAENVNSES

-1116 SETADLSLLDR
+1116 SETADLSMLDR

-1136 DSETIRRETGW
+1136 DSETIRKETGW

-1166 VEKPAFENH
+1166 VEKPAFESH

-1181 YRTAKLGDIMHHEE
+1181 YRTAKLGDVMQHKK
-1195 LYAAYPFLKDV
+1195 LYAAYPFLKDI
-1206 TVILQETETG
+1206 TVILQETNTG

-1235 TRTSKEYQRYLEN
+1235 TRTSKEYQKYLEN

-1259 PEYRE
+1259 PEYQE

-1278 SADEWLAQEE
+1278 SAEEWLAQEE

-1302 YHELMWGKPNVATTE
+1302 YHELMWGKSNVATTE

-1362 AETAREKFLKLR
+1362 AATVREKFLKLR

-1382 QAMYDMEDTLNRLDV
+1382 QAMYDMEDVLNRLDV

-1410 KYAKSD
+1410 RYAQND

-1424 YTQAYSKLSDF
+1424 YTQAYSKLADF

-1442 AGDMYTNTA
+1442 ASDMYTNTA

-1458 VSSRLEMTAEQ
+1458 VSSRLEMTEEQ
-1469 RRETRPDIDRQR
+1469 RRETRPDIDRR
-1481 VYFSEKNAGSNS
+1481 KVYFSEKNEGGDS
-1493 RRNRGTERDST
+1493 RS
-1504 IRYALT
+1504 YALPDT
-1510 IDGETVSGT
+1510 DSSG
-1519 VEETNDLVAL
+1519 N
-1529 HNLTEEKLLK
+1529 
-1539 VLDLGG
+1539 
-1545 FPMPSI
+1545 
-1551 AVTKPSLAHD
+1551 
-1561 NFGDI
+1561 
-1566 TVVFG
+1566 
-1571 RETIDPQRDSRN
+1571 
-1583 KVFSRDAWT
+1583 
-1592 PTTPRVEYKLNEKRA
+1592 
-1607 EEINRKINSLI
+1607 
-1618 RGTDA
+1618 
-1623 ELFGYLA
+1623 
-1630 LDESNMTEFLNRNG
+1630 
-1644 GDLAQAYRDKDAFKY
+1644 
-1659 AYLRDKGIEVTL
+1659 TL
-1671 PTVDKEVSAYGNA
+1671 
-1684 TIKWVADNLGKST
+1684 
-1697 LNSLEQSNYSNEAV
+1697 SNE
-1711 QPYVAQVNEL
+1711 
-1721 VSDYWQREYNM
+1721 QREY
-1732 SPNNEIDLYEA
+1732 
-1743 KGILREAA
+1743 
-1751 RYADRGFPKSLNE
+1751 
-1764 REAREVINE
+1764 
-1773 HLDESGYN
+1773 
-1781 AWIDELFSDVVEKA
+1781 
-1795 GLRNNRDMYTS
+1795 
-1806 AGRSRSFEALHDD
+1806 
-1819 YTLENVVRAMSKADP
+1819 
-1834 KGGSWLGLNP
+1834 
-1844 SSLAAKLSKEFKSIS
+1844 
-1859 DMKKAAASLTE
+1859 
-1870 VSDDAMSNF
+1870 
-1879 TTTAGQMLDEITADM
+1879 
-1894 VTREDYGSNFSYWNA
+1894 
-1909 LDGAREVIGEIA
+1909 
-1921 DRKLF
+1921 
-1926 TEKAIAD
+1926 
-1933 YMKREYSGFYKY
+1933 
-1945 NADIGNKILG
+1945 
-1955 LFAYAKQMTQTGY
+1955 
-1968 FEAKPRRAVNFSEI
+1968 
-1982 KSVLL
+1982 
-1987 PDTASERLK
+1987 
-1996 NRLDRLHI
+1996 
-2004 PYDVYGSTDTERSNA
+2004 
-2019 IQRLDGV
+2019 
-2026 RFALPET
+2026 
-2033 DSAGASL
+2033 
-2040 SREQRE
+2040 
-2046 FFKDSKVVDDSGRLR
+2046 FKDSKVVDDNGKLR
-2061 VTYHGSP
+2061 ITYHGSP
-2068 NSFYT
+2068 NRFFT

-2095 EEAARHYGD
+2095 EEASRSYGD
-2104 NVYKTYLNIT
+2104 NVHKTYLNIT
-2114 NPIVINRTIDGGDLF
+2114 KPIVINRTADGGDLF

-2205 DVLGYDGVEVMFD
+2205 DVLGYDGVEVRFD

-2237 NKKPTGDVDIRFAL
+2237 NKKPTGDADIRFAL
-2251 SDSVVNV
+2251 SDNVVNV

-2276 ERYGATNPRYTQ
+2276 DRYGATNPRYTQ

-2306 QTRRNQIY
+2306 QTRRDQIY
-2314 DEAGNLDV
+2314 DEAGNLDI
-2322 DALSRETQTPYL
+2322 DALSREMQTPYL

-2357 AGIKRVAVAIRFT
+2357 AGVKRVAVAIRFT
-2370 ESSLSRYDAR
+2370 ENSLSRYDAR
-2380 IMEGEHKFKGQR
+2380 IMDGEHKLKGQT
-2392 FSNWDTATQRVIT
+2392 FSSWDADAQRVRT
-2405 RTSHNSASVGALVP
+2405 RTSHNSAAVGTLVP
-2419 INAAYAAQLSE
+2419 INAAYSAQLSE
-2430 FTSERGL
+2430 FTSERGV
-2437 RYALDSSEDG
+2437 RFALDSSEDG
-2447 DVRHGNYS
+2447 NAQPRGNYS
-2455 AGQRAR
+2455 VGQRTR

-2474 AEAEEVINSIIEERL
+2474 TEAAEVINSIIEERL
-2489 VFDDIGM
+2489 VFEDIGM
-2496 YGELRGKDR
+2496 QGELRGKDR
-2505 QAVIDYLFQKLNT
+2505 QAVIDYLFRKLNT

-2523 RGGVALKIADFMIEH
+2523 RGGVALRIADYMIEH
-2538 TVLTDMYADSNGEV
+2538 TVLTDMYAESNGEV
-2552 SEAMRRLSVLR
+2552 SEAMRKLSVLR
-2563 RYMHKINLHHIQGEI
+2563 RYMHRIDLRHIQDEI
-2578 QYRFDRKNSI
+2578 QYRFDKKNSI
-2588 NLVWGAKEGGIA
+2588 NLVWGTKEGGIA

-2615 DAINEADCFLQM
+2615 DVINEADCFLQM

-2691 AELKQRLREAN
+2691 AELKQRLRESN

-2766 TWYTKDNPLLAN
+2766 TWYTKDNPLLAD

-2951 HAQAGLAE
+2951 HALAGLAE

-3020 GRLKAERDI
+3020 GRLKAGRDI
-3029 QRLGYTNATED
+3029 QRLGFTNATED

-3051 KNVDSAEMQQELD
+3051 KNVDSAEMQAELD

-3199 DASSITRGMT
+3199 DASSIARGMT

-3240 VGRISNVLMAPI
+3240 IGKISNVLMAPI

-3262 LFGACQVQVQKDGG
+3262 LFGACQVQVQKEGG

-3350 RTTTDAESRST
+3350 RTTTDAESRAT
-3361 LQTQIKTARR
+3361 LQTQIKAARR

-3381 TSALFMVAI
+3381 TSALFMAAI

-3421 GGLPLVRDIYSRIA
+3421 GGLPLVRDIYSRIV

-3465 VSGDESN
+3465 VSGNESN

-3496 LYNVFYGLTKRISP
+3496 IYNVFYGLTRRISP

-3540 ISMLTSMIFGERMGN
+3540 IAMLTSMIFGERMGN
-3555 TTMGDAVRN
+3555 TTMSDAVRN

-3614 KMVNSGTFS
+3614 KMVNSGTFN

-3650 GVDERTTVGEL
+3650 GVDERTTIGEL
-3661 SEWIDMSRLS
+3661 SEWIDMSKLS
-3671 VAFAGLSD
+3671 VVFTGISD
-3679 IESDKNSKGE
+3679 IESDKNANGA

-3698 TVRYLLGQTLLDGE
+3698 TVKYLLGQNLSDGE

-3744 ILKLNGTQAEKAALA
+3744 ILKLNGTQAEKAVLA

>member
-1 MATLSSFKQ
+1 MADTTKRLSTSLANYYSQ
-10 QNAYKIGISSMLTEE
+10 QARQKRYEREQKE
-25 QQKSAITKAAAEEEE
+25 QQREYERALAEHAAMQASAQAAEEREQN
-40 KKNQGGFLGGIGY
+40 KGGFLGGIGY
-53 SLEKISLGFLSGIE
+53 SLEKIGLGFLSGIE
-67 GIWDYAAGGLAK
+67 GIWDYSAGGLAK

-87 EHQIAND
+87 EQQIAND

-122 TSVPAIAGVAAG
+122 TSLPAIAGVAAAG
-134 AAIAYFSGGTL
+134 AITVASGGTL
-145 TPVAASLIAGSIA
+145 SPVAATLIAGSIA

-185 VFVGVTEGAIEG
+185 ALSGFTEGAMEG
-197 VSSAIGAG
+197 VSTALGAG
-205 TGAVVKSISKSFG
+205 IGSVTKSIAKSFG

-246 VQAILEPVYKR
+246 VQAILDPVYKR

-318 EQISSYQTENQTD
+318 EQISTYQTENQTD

-343 ELKTSLQKTGG
+343 ELKTSLQKTDG

-362 MLLGVLEQANI
+362 MLLGVLEQANT

-400 ELGYQDQD
+400 ELGYQDQN
-408 GKPIQITAEQ
+408 GKPIQVTAEQ

-429 SFRKTMSR
+429 KFRKTMSR
-437 ALKTNSAL
+437 ALKTNSVL

-499 GIENWETLTNEQF
+499 GIEKWETLTNEQF

-524 VQEYQQERGYI
+524 VQEYQQERVYVKE
-535 RDAQA
+535 AQA
-540 IVPESARKHLPRMV
+540 VAPEAAKKHLPRMV

-589 MSKALTRSETN
+589 MSKALSRTETN

-628 EQVAEIDAYARENI
+628 EQAAEIDTYARENI

-679 SARSGLRVMF
+679 SARSGLRVVF

-711 NRIIINPEAKSRTGE
+711 NRIIINPEAKSRSGE

-792 KNILERLVQKKQTL
+792 KNILERLVRKKQTL
-806 KDKILGFFRK
+806 KEKILGFFKK

-821 QSDERL
+821 QNDEKL

-841 FDEFSARNQRYL
+841 FDEFSSRNQRYL
-853 GVENASEQAGAA
+853 GVENASEQAGTT

-877 LETYTADEIASIES
+877 LETYTADEIASIEKTS
-891 NELFKVA
+891 FYKVA
-898 RSYNDV
+898 RSYAE
-904 VRFIQSAPQQNTN
+904 VRDFIANAARVEGEQ
-917 RLLFLGKINA
+917 RLFLGKINA
-927 GVATKIQQITDLK
+927 ETAAKIKEATGISAE
-940 VDGKSIVLSSYDVKH
+940 GKSIALSSSDIRH
-955 IFKKHGNA
+955 ILNGHGNA
-963 ANEQAR
+963 ATESPM
-969 GQIAVSQ
+969 GQVAVTQ

-987 SPDVITRSDENGQV
+987 SPDTITRSDEGNQV
-1001 GIKFIKEIDGKVTAI
+1001 GIMFTKEIDGRVTAI

-1028 KSAWITKSGGRTP
+1028 KSAWITKKKQSTSPTP
-1041 SASADTLAGTS
+1041 D
-1052 KTNGRNST
+1052 
-1060 KRKQPTFPTVDE
+1060 V
-1072 QAPTSTSETR
+1072 QAPSLTSETGRRIKTTSTS
-1082 RKMKTVSNNSI
+1082 SI
-1093 SQNTENVNSES
+1093 SQNAENVNSES

-1116 SETADLSLLDR
+1116 SETADLSMLDR

-1136 DSETIRRETGW
+1136 DSETIRKETGW

-1166 VEKPAFENH
+1166 VEKPAFESH

-1181 YRTAKLGDIMHHEE
+1181 YRTAKLGDVMQHKK
-1195 LYAAYPFLKDV
+1195 LYAAYPFLKDI
-1206 TVILQETETG
+1206 TVILQETNTG

-1235 TRTSKEYQRYLEN
+1235 TRTSKEYQKYLEN

-1259 PEYRE
+1259 PEYQE

-1278 SADEWLAQEE
+1278 SAEEWLAQEE

-1302 YHELMWGKPNVATTE
+1302 YHELMWGKSNVATTE

-1362 AETAREKFLKLR
+1362 AATVREKFLKLR

-1382 QAMYDMEDTLNRLDV
+1382 QAMYDMEDVLNRLDV

-1410 KYAKSD
+1410 RYAQND

-1424 YTQAYSKLSDF
+1424 YTQAYSKLADF

-1442 AGDMYTNTA
+1442 ASDMYTNTA

-1458 VSSRLEMTAEQ
+1458 VSSRLEMTEEQ
-1469 RRETRPDIDRQR
+1469 RRETRPDIDRR
-1481 VYFSEKNAGSNS
+1481 KVYFSEKNGGGDS
-1493 RRNRGTERDST
+1493 RS
-1504 IRYALT
+1504 YALPDT
-1510 IDGETVSGT
+1510 
-1519 VEETNDLVAL
+1519 
-1529 HNLTEEKLLK
+1529 
-1539 VLDLGG
+1539 
-1545 FPMPSI
+1545 
-1551 AVTKPSLAHD
+1551 
-1561 NFGDI
+1561 
-1566 TVVFG
+1566 
-1571 RETIDPQRDSRN
+1571 DS
-1583 KVFSRDAWT
+1583 S
-1592 PTTPRVEYKLNEKRA
+1592 
-1607 EEINRKINSLI
+1607 
-1618 RGTDA
+1618 
-1623 ELFGYLA
+1623 
-1630 LDESNMTEFLNRNG
+1630 
-1644 GDLAQAYRDKDAFKY
+1644 
-1659 AYLRDKGIEVTL
+1659 
-1671 PTVDKEVSAYGNA
+1671 GNA
-1684 TIKWVADNLGKST
+1684 L
-1697 LNSLEQSNYSNEAV
+1697 SNE
-1711 QPYVAQVNEL
+1711 
-1721 VSDYWQREYNM
+1721 QREY
-1732 SPNNEIDLYEA
+1732 
-1743 KGILREAA
+1743 
-1751 RYADRGFPKSLNE
+1751 
-1764 REAREVINE
+1764 
-1773 HLDESGYN
+1773 
-1781 AWIDELFSDVVEKA
+1781 
-1795 GLRNNRDMYTS
+1795 
-1806 AGRSRSFEALHDD
+1806 
-1819 YTLENVVRAMSKADP
+1819 
-1834 KGGSWLGLNP
+1834 
-1844 SSLAAKLSKEFKSIS
+1844 
-1859 DMKKAAASLTE
+1859 
-1870 VSDDAMSNF
+1870 
-1879 TTTAGQMLDEITADM
+1879 
-1894 VTREDYGSNFSYWNA
+1894 
-1909 LDGAREVIGEIA
+1909 
-1921 DRKLF
+1921 
-1926 TEKAIAD
+1926 
-1933 YMKREYSGFYKY
+1933 
-1945 NADIGNKILG
+1945 
-1955 LFAYAKQMTQTGY
+1955 
-1968 FEAKPRRAVNFSEI
+1968 
-1982 KSVLL
+1982 
-1987 PDTASERLK
+1987 
-1996 NRLDRLHI
+1996 
-2004 PYDVYGSTDTERSNA
+2004 
-2019 IQRLDGV
+2019 
-2026 RFALPET
+2026 
-2033 DSAGASL
+2033 
-2040 SREQRE
+2040 
-2046 FFKDSKVVDDSGRLR
+2046 FKDSKVVDDNGKLR
-2061 VTYHGSP
+2061 ITYHGSP
-2068 NSFYT
+2068 NRFFT

-2095 EEAARHYGD
+2095 EEASRSYGD
-2104 NVYKTYLNIT
+2104 NVHKTYLNIT
-2114 NPIVINRTIDGGDLF
+2114 KPIVINRTADGGDLF

-2185 LDSDYIA
+2185 LDSDFLA

-2205 DVLGYDGVEVMFD
+2205 DVLGYDGVEVRFD

-2237 NKKPTGDVDIRFAL
+2237 NKQPTRDADIRFAL

-2258 DSANETAAWT
+2258 DSASETAAWT

-2276 ERYGATNPRYTQ
+2276 DRYGATNPRYTQ

-2314 DEAGNLDV
+2314 DEAGNLDI

-2370 ESSLSRYDAR
+2370 ERSLSRYDAR

-2405 RTSHNSASVGALVP
+2405 RTSHNSASVGTLVP
-2419 INAAYAAQLSE
+2419 INAAYSAQLSE
-2430 FTSERGL
+2430 FTRERGL
-2437 RYALDSSEDG
+2437 RFALDSSEDG
-2447 DVRHGNYS
+2447 NAQTRGNYS
-2455 AGQRAR
+2455 VGQRAR

-2474 AEAEEVINSIIEERL
+2474 AEAAEVINSIIEERL
-2489 VFDDIGM
+2489 VFEDIGM

-2523 RGGVALKIADFMIEH
+2523 HGGVALRIADYMIEH
-2538 TVLTDMYADSNGEV
+2538 TVLTDMYAESSGEV
-2552 SEAMRRLSVLR
+2552 SEAMRKLSVLR
-2563 RYMHKINLHHIQGEI
+2563 GYMHKIDLRYIQDEI
-2578 QYRFDRKNSI
+2578 QYRFDKKNSI
-2588 NLVWGAKEGGIA
+2588 NLIWGAKEGGIS

-2691 AELKQRLREAN
+2691 AELKQRLRESN

-2766 TWYTKDNPLLAN
+2766 TWYTKDNPLLAD

-2900 IAKMQLMEEYEAFL
+2900 IAKMQLTEEYEAFL

-2987 RAAAVDEQ
+2987 RAAAVEEQ
-2995 ARIAELLTETD
+2995 SKIAELLTETD
-3006 KEYIA
+3006 REYIA

-3029 QRLGYTNATED
+3029 QRLGFTNATED

-3083 FIESADAVFNRH
+3083 YIESADVVFNRH

-3180 NPKVW
+3180 NPKTW

-3191 LFASSSLL
+3191 LFSASSLL
-3199 DASSITRGMT
+3199 DASSIARGMT

-3240 VGRISNVLMAPI
+3240 VGRVSNVLMAPI

-3262 LFGACQVQVQKDGG
+3262 LFGACQVQVQRDGG

-3339 VGELSALKARL
+3339 VGELSALRARL
-3350 RTTTDAESRST
+3350 RTTTDAESRAT
-3361 LQTQIKTARR
+3361 LQTQIKAARR

-3381 TSALFMVAI
+3381 TSALFMAAI

-3421 GGLPLVRDIYSRIA
+3421 GGLPLVRDIYSRIV

-3481 LLYALGQLTGIPTRN
+3481 LLYSLGQLTGIPTRN
-3496 LYNVFYGLTKRISP
+3496 IYNVFYGLTKRISP

-3517 EAFYA
+3517 EWFYA

-3540 ISMLTSMIFGERMGN
+3540 IAMLTSMIFGERMGN
-3555 TTMGDAVRN
+3555 TTMSDAVRN

-3592 PLTDEEYSRF
+3592 PLTEQEYSRF
-3602 RAIYAQSMKDIE
+3602 RSIYAQSMKDLE
-3614 KMVNSGTFS
+3614 KMINSGTFS

-3661 SEWIDMSRLS
+3661 SKWIDMSRLS

-3679 IESDKNSKGE
+3679 IESEKNSKGE

-3698 TVRYLLGQTLLDGE
+3698 TVKYLLKQNLSDGE
-3712 RLLILCYRGYS
+3712 RLLILCFRGYT

-3744 ILKLNGTQAEKAALA
+3744 ILKLKGTQAEKAVLA

>member
-10 QNAYKIGISSMLTEE
+10 QNAYKIGVSSMLTEE

-53 SLEKISLGFLSGIE
+53 AFEKIGLGFLSGIE

-87 EHQIAND
+87 EQQIAND

-122 TSVPAIAGVAAG
+122 TSLPAIAGVAAAG
-134 AAIAYFSGGTL
+134 AITYFSGGTL

-185 VFVGVTEGAIEG
+185 ALVGVTEGAIEG

-246 VQAILEPVYKR
+246 VQAILDPVYKR

-293 RNIRGTTRGN
+293 RNIRGTARGN
-303 TLVNEGKAGDVITTA
+303 TLVNEGKSGDVITTA
-318 EQISSYQTENQTD
+318 ERISSYQTENQTD

-338 QNTLD
+338 KNTLN

-362 MLLGVLEQANI
+362 MLLGVLEQANT

-524 VQEYQQERGYI
+524 VQEYQQERGYV

-540 IVPESARKHLPRMV
+540 IAPESARKHLPRMV

-619 HTEAQNRLR
+619 HTEAQNKLR
-628 EQVAEIDAYARENI
+628 EQAAEIDTYARENI

-679 SARSGLRVMF
+679 SARSGLRVVF

-782 AHFAEQTLSN
+782 AHFTEQTLSN

-853 GVENASEQAGAA
+853 GVENASAEAVTQA
-865 QMQQALPESLET
+865 ESKKPRFAMRRDADGNAFVEVSPRVADSVESPKQIAET
-877 LETYTADEIASIES
+877 LARIVRTKFSSYIDVHGQNIGINQRTAREWLRSKSAEKLLHTDSQAFLDKVNAFENADELLKASKEYVGEAAKHSRKDNFVEFARGIVA
-891 NELFKVA
+891 FKVGDNGYEA
-898 RSYNDV
+898 DIIVGTTKSNVALLYDV
-904 VRFIQSAPQQNTN
+904 VNIQ
-917 RLLFLGKINA
+917 
-927 GVATKIQQITDLK
+927 
-940 VDGKSIVLSSYDVKH
+940 H
-955 IFKKHGNA
+955 
-963 ANEQAR
+963 
-969 GQIAVSQ
+969 
-976 ENFEDIIETII
+976 
-987 SPDVITRSDENGQV
+987 
-1001 GIKFIKEIDGKVTAI
+1001 KEIV
-1016 TIVSEKKKALTL
+1016 
-1028 KSAWITKSGGRTP
+1028 
-1041 SASADTLAGTS
+1041 ADTTD
-1052 KTNGRNST
+1052 
-1060 KRKQPTFPTVDE
+1060 TVQD
-1072 QAPTSTSETR
+1072 R
-1082 RKMKTVSNNSI
+1082 RSSVSATTNSI
-1093 SQNTENVNSES
+1093 PQNAENVNSES
-1104 QKGKKFALAGET
+1104 QKGKKFALPDTDSDGNALSNEQRAFFSRSKITDAEGRL
-1116 SETADLSLLDR
+1116 LSLYHGSNAYEEIHVFRRGKNGYLGGGIY
-1127 AKQLQAAGE
+1127 LT
-1136 DSETIRRETGW
+1136 DSESYARKYADKNGYKGRIYNVYANASSPLEVSTNTPAKEILRTIYGSDRVYDRRSAVQSYETHLITSTDIRKLRDK
-1147 FVGYDNQWRYE
+1147 GYDAIVWRFGGDTEVSVFEANQ
-1158 IDDSAATL
+1158 I
-1166 VEKPAFENH
+1166 
-1175 STEDGG
+1175 
-1181 YRTAKLGDIMHHEE
+1181 KL
-1195 LYAAYPFLKDV
+1195 
-1206 TVILQETETG
+1206 
-1216 VDGSAFAED
+1216 
-1225 GQIVLDQRLF
+1225 
-1235 TRTSKEYQRYLEN
+1235 TS
-1248 RQPEI
+1248 
-1253 KRIEQT
+1253 
-1259 PEYRE
+1259 
-1264 YNRFYTDESLQETL
+1264 
-1278 SADEWLAQEE
+1278 
-1288 AARNKFF
+1288 NKIP
-1295 ASELGKR
+1295 S
-1302 YHELMWGKPNVATTE
+1302 
-1317 LGWSDKAK
+1317 
-1325 SVLMHEVQHLIQAH
+1325 
-1339 EGFAGGS
+1339 
-1346 SDTYWYNRL
+1346 
-1355 LKQYRSE
+1355 
-1362 AETAREKFLKLR
+1362 
-1374 IEAAPELQ
+1374 
-1382 QAMYDMEDTLNRLDV
+1382 
-1397 STSSIARAYDNAA
+1397 
-1410 KYAKSD
+1410 
-1416 SQRDILWD
+1416 
-1424 YTQAYSKLSDF
+1424 
-1435 YKNGRRY
+1435 
-1442 AGDMYTNTA
+1442 AGD
-1451 GEIEARD
+1451 D
-1458 VSSRLEMTAEQ
+1458 V
-1469 RRETRPDIDRQR
+1469 
-1481 VYFSEKNAGSNS
+1481 
-1493 RRNRGTERDST
+1493 
-1504 IRYALT
+1504 RYALS

-1519 VEETNDLVAL
+1519 VEETQNLVAL
-1529 HNLTEEKLLK
+1529 HNLSENNLLR
-1539 VLDLGG
+1539 VIDLGG

-1551 AVTKPSLAHD
+1551 AITTTELSHESY
-1561 NFGDI
+1561 GDI

-1571 RETIDPQRDSRN
+1571 KETIDPESDYRN
-1583 KVFSRDAWT
+1583 VVYDRDAWT
-1592 PTTPRVEYKLNEKRA
+1592 PTTPIVDVKLNNQLVEDLIASLQKKVGEQSAFKSSIERFFDGKYHDNNGDYIVSDYDYTREAFGERGLQNSGIMAAYLSEKGIAVEPVYTEKGFLLGWDSYTRGEAASLLDYVGITKDITRETATEAQRQSILEKFIDYKASKHLHLLRRFSKNKNLTLEEAKKNLLSEYDDGNVSQLFFMA
-1607 EEINRKINSLI
+1607 EDFFNEHRPK
-1618 RGTDA
+1618 DV
-1623 ELFGYLA
+1623 Y
-1630 LDESNMTEFLNRNG
+1630 DES
-1644 GDLAQAYRDKDAFKY
+1644 A
-1659 AYLRDKGIEVTL
+1659 
-1671 PTVDKEVSAYGNA
+1671 TVDKMREKITDKQDFYDWLWAKIESVYEKRGIDNDSDIFDSRGN
-1684 TIKWVADNLGKST
+1684 
-1697 LNSLEQSNYSNEAV
+1697 
-1711 QPYVAQVNEL
+1711 
-1721 VSDYWQREYNM
+1721 R
-1732 SPNNEIDLYEA
+1732 
-1743 KGILREAA
+1743 
-1751 RYADRGFPKSLNE
+1751 
-1764 REAREVINE
+1764 
-1773 HLDESGYN
+1773 
-1781 AWIDELFSDVVEKA
+1781 
-1795 GLRNNRDMYTS
+1795 
-1806 AGRSRSFEALHDD
+1806 RSFEQRHFS
-1819 YTLENVVRAMSKADP
+1819 YTAANIVKAMSKGAQEG
-1834 KGGSWLGLNP
+1834 KVNLGMTAGA
-1844 SSLAAKLSKEFKSIS
+1844 LAAKLSTRFESIDDIRDAKEYLALVSEEDLKAFNDRTYELYDELVTAIAGKSS
-1859 DMKKAAASLTE
+1859 DFMSDSVRRDDIGQILSECAAAKPLNIE
-1870 VSDDAMSNF
+1870 NIKRIF
-1879 TTTAGQMLDEITADM
+1879 
-1894 VTREDYGSNFSYWNA
+1894 
-1909 LDGAREVIGEIA
+1909 ARETRGYNLGYKFDDSIA
-1921 DRKLF
+1921 EQAMLLF
-1926 TEKAIAD
+1926 ESLKHVPT
-1933 YMKREYSGFYKY
+1933 
-1945 NADIGNKILG
+1945 
-1955 LFAYAKQMTQTGY
+1955 TY
-1968 FEAKPRRAVNFSEI
+1968 FEAKPRRVVKLPEI
-1982 KSVLL
+1982 KYVLV
-1987 PDTASERLK
+1987 PENASAKLIEALNK
-1996 NRLDRLHI
+1996 NKISYRQ
-2004 PYDVYGSTDTERSNA
+2004 YGTNSNA
-2019 IQRLDGV
+2019 RTKILAQLDGV

-2033 DSAGASL
+2033 DSDGRTLTAQQRRYFNDTKVVDENGKLLPVYHGTRNPSFTVFKQSGEDSALGAGIYFAENKEYARGYSFGSEPYQVYLNITNPYIAESPGGIVQSELIKKGYDGVYNPSNKFWVAFKPEQIKNITNKRPTINKDIRYALADIEQSENIRYALPDEKTLKALESGETITVYRAMQVIDGKLYPPMAARVKNADGSRELVMSSELGRWEQADERPELIRKGNKFTLDKANGSSIEAAYNPYFHTSRSPLNDQFSSAYKRDNLVIVEGEVPASELTSGYRAQHAKDSVGEIKWHSGPVSSKLPKGKERKVILSRWFKPVRIVPDSEVAQTIADILDGENIEVPYNTITPSLRKELEKRGIVINYGDKDTRYVLPETDSVGSSL

-2046 FFKDSKVVDDSGRLR
+2046 FFKKSKVVDKNGRLLR
-2061 VTYHGSP
+2061 VYHGSKAAP
-2068 NSFYT
+2068 TVFSSEFISTWNAF
-2073 FDRGRIG
+2073 G
-2080 KGNDQFGAGF
+2080 KGF
-2090 YFATS
+2090 YFTEDKNRAKGYAKDGLY
-2095 EEAARHYGD
+2095 EC
-2104 NVYKTYLNIT
+2104 YLNIINPFVT
-2114 NPIVINRTIDGGDLF
+2114 NNRDSLDLLYEKINKTRQSISKYSDKKGVGGSEFWQICNYLDDIGGD
-2129 DVKITQK
+2129 VSKI
-2136 QAYEILK
+2136 
-2143 RHPLI
+2143 
-2148 YDPESS
+2148 
-2154 PLGDMFEE
+2154 
-2162 YWEVGAKD
+2162 
-2170 YMIREAAKNFNSIGL
+2170 
-2185 LDSDYIA
+2185 
-2192 YRDYPNELHEAIR
+2192 IR
-2205 DVLGYDGVEVMFD
+2205 DLGFDGIIHDSYGTKELVVYDS
-2218 NTGDRFYVAWFEN
+2218 N
-2231 QIKLTT
+2231 QIKLISNKAPTT
-2237 NKKPTGDVDIRFAL
+2237 DNDI
-2251 SDSVVNV
+2251 
-2258 DSANETAAWT
+2258 
-2268 SERVTDLI
+2268 
-2276 ERYGATNPRYTQ
+2276 
-2288 AYATWINPAD
+2288 
-2298 FVKATTVN
+2298 
-2306 QTRRNQIY
+2306 
-2314 DEAGNLDV
+2314 
-2322 DALSRETQTPYL
+2322 
-2334 TVDYETMRIV
+2334 
-2344 GHEGRHRMAALAK
+2344 
-2357 AGIKRVAVAIRFT
+2357 
-2370 ESSLSRYDAR
+2370 
-2380 IMEGEHKFKGQR
+2380 
-2392 FSNWDTATQRVIT
+2392 
-2405 RTSHNSASVGALVP
+2405 
-2419 INAAYAAQLSE
+2419 
-2430 FTSERGL
+2430 

-2447 DVRHGNYS
+2447 NAQKRGNYS
-2455 AGQRAR
+2455 VGQRAR

-2474 AEAEEVINSIIEERL
+2474 AEAAEVINSIIEERL
-2489 VFDDIGM
+2489 VFEDIGM
-2496 YGELRGKDR
+2496 QGELRGKDR

-2523 RGGVALKIADFMIEH
+2523 RGGVALRIADYMIEH
-2538 TVLTDMYADSNGEV
+2538 TVLTDMYAENNGEV
-2552 SEAMRRLSVLR
+2552 SEAMRKLSVLR
-2563 RYMHKINLHHIQGEI
+2563 QYMHKIDLRHIQDEI
-2578 QYRFDRKNSI
+2578 RYRFDKKNRI
-2588 NLVWGAKEGGIA
+2588 NLVWGAKEGGIS
-2600 PDTLPQLLAEEGIFL
+2600 PDTLPQLLVEEGIYI
-2615 DAINEADCFLQM
+2615 DATNEADCFLQM
-2627 VDMYEDARAAV
+2627 VEMYEDARAAV
-2638 NNATEQVMLST
+2638 NNATESVMLST
-2649 YGDARTIKNLRQQ
+2649 YGDAQTIKNLRQQ
-2662 IARDVLNAYEQ
+2662 IAKDILNAYDQ
-2673 KGRKSKYAKL
+2673 KGKKSKYARL
-2683 VEKYTKQI
+2683 VEKYANEI
-2691 AELKQRLREAN
+2691 AELRKRLRESN
-2702 ANNRLINSIVDQ
+2702 SNNRLINSIVDQ
-2714 AQKMRDLKLGTFQNA
+2714 AQKMRDLKIGTFLNS
-2729 TQYDTEIFRSSI
+2729 TQYKSDVFKSSI
-2741 EKLGKIKFRGNFNI
+2741 EELGKIKYRGNFNI
-2755 AGTRKIMADLR
+2755 AGTRKIMANLR
-2766 TWYTKDNPLLAN
+2766 TWYTNENPLLAES
-2778 TYEQGIAD
+2778 YEQGIAD
-2786 MLDEV
+2786 MLDMV
-2791 ANGKTNNYTKRE
+2791 ANGTKDYTRDE
-2803 LQSIRNIMAYFTN
+2803 LRMINNIMAYFIN
-2816 YVEHFNKVYRQGRW
+2816 FIEKFNKIYRQGRW
-2830 VDAVPEATRYIDILH
+2830 VDAMPEATRYIDILH

-2878 RYESGFYTEIFTE
+2878 RYENGFYTEIFTE
-2891 LRDSKIDAE
+2891 LRDSKINAE

-2914 KKNKKYLAQAT
+2914 KKNKKYLAQAA
-2925 KETVQYRG
+2925 KKTVQYRG

-2968 DQRVRVDGFAKGIT
+2968 DQRVRVDGFAKGLT
-2982 EESEL
+2982 EENEL
-2987 RAAAVDEQ
+2987 RAAAVEEQ

-3020 GRLKAERDI
+3020 GRLKADRDI
-3029 QRLGYTNATED
+3029 QRLGFTNATED

-3051 KNVDSAEMQQELD
+3051 KNVDSAEMQAEID

-3199 DASSITRGMT
+3199 DSSSIARGMT

-3339 VGELSALKARL
+3339 VGELSALRARL
-3350 RTTTDAESRST
+3350 RTTTDAESRAT
-3361 LQTQIKTARR
+3361 LQTQIKAARKK
-3371 NVRKSLTALA
+3371 VRKSLTALA
-3381 TSALFMVAI
+3381 TSALFMAAI
-3390 AQLFN
+3390 AQLFS

-3421 GGLPLVRDIYSRIA
+3421 GGLPLVRDIYSRIV

-3481 LLYALGQLTGIPTRN
+3481 LLYSLGQLTGIPTRN
-3496 LYNVFYGLTKRISP
+3496 IYNVFYGLTKRFSP

-3517 EAFYA
+3517 EWFYA

-3540 ISMLTSMIFGERMGN
+3540 IAMLTSMIFGERMGN
-3555 TTMGDAVRN
+3555 TTMSDAVRD

-3577 PRSIGDTITYGGVEI
+3577 PRSIRDTISYGGVEI
-3592 PLTDEEYSRF
+3592 PLTDDEYARF

-3614 KMVNSGTFS
+3614 KMMNGGAFK

-3650 GVDERTTVGEL
+3650 GVDERTTIGEL
-3661 SEWIDMSRLS
+3661 SEWIDMSKLS
-3671 VAFAGLSD
+3671 VAYVGLSD
-3679 IESDKNSKGE
+3679 IESDKTANGD
-3689 TIAGSKKKN
+3689 TISGSKKKN
-3698 TVRYLLGQTLLDGE
+3698 TIEYLLNQNLTDGE
-3712 RLLILCYRGYS
+3712 RLLILAYRGYTM
-3723 IQDGDYK
+3723 QDGDYK
-3730 GYTAKRAKRILLQY
+3730 GYTAERAKRALLQY
-3744 ILKLNGTQAEKAALA
+3744 ILKLNITQEEKAALA

-3773 DF
+3773 GF